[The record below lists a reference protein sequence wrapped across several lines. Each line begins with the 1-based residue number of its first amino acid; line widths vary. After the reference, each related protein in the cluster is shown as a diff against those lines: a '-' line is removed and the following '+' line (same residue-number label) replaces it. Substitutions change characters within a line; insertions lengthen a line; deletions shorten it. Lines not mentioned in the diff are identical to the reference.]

1 MKSFIST
8 DRDTILECLQ
18 GEKLLNIVPDGL
30 GNVSLVFESANPDA
44 SDLLTVKPDG
54 KIIATLLY
62 DEEEAPS
69 VKPCSV
75 DILGIS
81 LGEEGLLIIPR
92 EVRMQCEPL
101 VNAVNDLP
109 VSTVDKNAIAMLAAD
124 LMAQAEQEGVKNG
137 VEAYTDFTHD
147 KTLEKFAELV
157 KSCQRRFHAVLS
169 NLQDR

>member
-1 MKSFIST
+1 M
-8 DRDTILECLQ
+8 
-18 GEKLLNIVPDGL
+18 GW

-81 LGEEGLLIIPR
+81 FGR
-92 EVRMQCEPL
+92 RSVCSSSR
-101 VNAVNDLP
+101 
-109 VSTVDKNAIAMLAAD
+109 
-124 LMAQAEQEGVKNG
+124 
-137 VEAYTDFTHD
+137 
-147 KTLEKFAELV
+147 V
-157 KSCQRRFHAVLS
+157 KSVCSVNRWLMRRMP
-169 NLQDR
+169 